1 MLRGRV
7 RALRCLKDDERGAI
21 LIYFTVAL
29 FALLPVAGAAMDLGH
44 VFLVKQRLTNAADSA
59 ALAIG
64 RRPNLTSDQATALLE
79 SFIRARYTGNLK
91 SVAVSDTG
99 TQVNVT
105 ITVTVPMTFMQV
117 LNTQSVDIT
126 VGAAAVRPQGKLEIA
141 LVLDQTGSM
150 GTVPPGAT
158 MSKIA
163 SLKLAAKDLIDAV
176 VWDNQTADYY
186 SKVAIVPYAAG
197 VNVGGSIANTVRGP
211 ISLGCL
217 LLGCDRFQF
226 LNFFGGSRTYNI
238 STCVSERT
246 GAQAYTDAA
255 PGPVALVGPNY
266 PPPADPCP
274 SNSITP
280 LTNDK
285 TFLKSQIDLLQAA
298 GSTAGH
304 IGVAWGWYLLSPN
317 WSSVWPSASQP
328 APYSDLDVLDAM
340 GRPLLRK
347 IIILMTDG
355 DFNTAYCQGVISHDS
370 TSGSDQDHIWCTA
383 PNPPMPPN
391 TPNPPNPPNSSFKQA
406 QTLCA
411 NAKSARVI
419 VYTIGFGL
427 PTGPSNARTLMTNCA
442 TDNTHAY
449 LAATGDELRQAF
461 REIATRIANLRLT
474 N

>member
-1 MLRGRV
+1 MLRGLVRV
-7 RALRCLKDDERGAI
+7 LRCLKNDERGAI
-21 LIYFTVAL
+21 LIYFTLAL
-29 FALLPVAGAAMDLGH
+29 FPLLIVGGAAMDLGH
-44 VFLVKQRLTNAADSA
+44 IFLVKQKLTNAADSA
-59 ALAIG
+59 ALTIG

-79 SFIRARYTGNLK
+79 SFIRAQYTGNLK

-150 GTVPPGAT
+150 AGD
-158 MSKIA
+158 KINN
-163 SLKLAAKDLIDAV
+163 LKLAAKDLIDAV

-226 LNFFGGSRTYNI
+226 LNIFGGSRTYNI

-246 GAQAYTDAA
+246 GAQAFTDAA
-255 PGPVALVGPNY
+255 PSPIALVGPNY
-266 PPPADPCP
+266 PPPAEPCP

-285 TFLKSQIDLLQAA
+285 TVLKSQIDLLQAA

-317 WSSVWPSASQP
+317 WGYLWPSASQP

-370 TSGSDQDHIWCTA
+370 TSGSTSDHIWCDA
-383 PNPPMPPN
+383 
-391 TPNPPNPPNSSFKQA
+391 PNSSSNQA
-406 QTLCA
+406 QTLCT
-411 NAKSARVI
+411 NAKGAGVT

-427 PTGPSNARTLMTNCA
+427 TTGPSSARTLLTNCA
-442 TDNTHAY
+442 TDVSHAF
-449 LAATGDELRQAF
+449 LASTGDELRQAF
-461 REIATRIANLRLT
+461 HEIATRIANLRLT

>member
-64 RRPNLTSDQATALLE
+64 RRPNITSDQATALLE

-91 SVAVSDTG
+91 NVAVSDTG

-150 GTVPPGAT
+150 GTVPPGAN

-197 VNVGGSIANTVRGP
+197 VNVGNKADLVRGP

-217 LLGCDRFQF
+217 LLGCDSFRFQNISGVF
-226 LNFFGGSRTYNI
+226 KTYTV

-246 GAQAYTDAA
+246 GAQAYTDVPPSPIAR
-255 PGPVALVGPNY
+255 VGLNY
-266 PPPADPCP
+266 PPPGDACP

-304 IGVAWGWYLLSPN
+304 IGVAWGWYLLSPY
-317 WSSVWPSASQP
+317 WGYLWPAASQP
-328 APYSDLDVLDAM
+328 APYGDLNELDAM

-347 IIILMTDG
+347 IMILMTDG
-355 DFNTAYCQGVISHDS
+355 DFNTAYCQGVISHNSSGS
-370 TSGSDQDHIWCTA
+370 TSDHISCDA
-383 PNPPMPPN
+383 PVD
-391 TPNPPNPPNSSFKQA
+391 SFTQA
-406 QTLCA
+406 QNLCTH
-411 NAKSARVI
+411 AKLDAGVI
-419 VYTIGFGL
+419 IYTIGFGL
-427 PTGPSNARTLMTNCA
+427 PPGPSSARTLMTNCA
-442 TDNTHAY
+442 TDVSHAF
-449 LAATGDELRQAF
+449 LAATGDQLRQTF
-461 REIATRIANLRLT
+461 REIASRIANLRLT